1 MKAGPLAENRF
12 SAGYLGRDFTF
23 QKQSAAMR
31 LAHQGRAREMVP
43 RLCRLGLDEG
53 QAYAL
58 AYNCVL
64 LFQTLRGQDAV
75 PSPEGVLDRFTL
87 CQIADLCRLYWEHS
101 DQAFDRARPPADA
114 VWYDECAVNDS
125 WDAQTGGTE

>member
-43 RLCRLGLDEG
+43 R
-53 QAYAL
+53 Q
-58 AYNCVL
+58 
-64 LFQTLRGQDAV
+64 FTWTHRGKLSILQMEASILST
-75 PSPEGVLDRFTL
+75 P
-87 CQIADLCRLYWEHS
+87 C
-101 DQAFDRARPPADA
+101 
-114 VWYDECAVNDS
+114 
-125 WDAQTGGTE
+125 

>member
-12 SAGYLGRDFTF
+12 SAGYLGRDFIF

-31 LAHQGRAREMVP
+31 LVHRDRAREMVP

-87 CQIADLCRLYWEHS
+87 CQIADLCRLYWE
-101 DQAFDRARPPADA
+101 DRKS
-114 VWYDECAVNDS
+114 VV
-125 WDAQTGGTE
+125 

>member
-1 MKAGPLAENRF
+1 MRTGPLSENRF
-12 SAGYLGRDFTF
+12 SAAYLGRDFVF

-31 LAHQGRAREMVP
+31 LAHQGRARAMVP
-43 RLCRLGLDEG
+43 HLCRFGLDDG

-64 LFQTLRGQDAV
+64 LFQTLRGPDAV

-87 CQIADLCRLYWEHS
+87 CQIAELCRLYWEHG
-101 DQAFDRARPPADA
+101 DRPFGGAALPEDEA
-114 VWYDECAVNDS
+114 WHDECAVNES
-125 WDAQTGGTE
+125 WAVRTGGTA